1 MRWRARTIVQRHGA
15 HRAGRPHLK
24 REPLGRNA
32 GTVLMYVARV
42 RAISLLAIVAV
53 CGTSSVRAQA
63 DREHQAPAAVLDS
76 FFRALAD
83 ERWTDAAGLLDPAE
97 LDAYRFQAA
106 DGMRRR
112 PRDLTADDL
121 LRTDP
126 QMPRAV
132 AEYELERTKARRATY
147 GDYLGREFAG
157 IHDAAQLESLPVR
170 ELVIR
175 WLQAQHPAL
184 RLREQLRLRGCP
196 PPPGLD
202 SAFRLGAL
210 NVVGT
215 VVRGDTALVLFR
227 SPWRPFPDSGF
238 FSSGPQVAH
247 LMREGSQWRILP
259 RHDLVQ
265 PSPSSIT
272 VERCS
277 DTSPAPG
284 KPPR

>member
-1 MRWRARTIVQRHGA
+1 LRPRAR
-15 HRAGRPHLK
+15 RPQLK
-24 REPLGRNA
+24 RVSLGRNA
-32 GTVLMYVARV
+32 SNVPMYAARV
-42 RAISLLAIVAV
+42 RTISLLAIVAV
-53 CGTSSVRAQA
+53 SGTSAVRAQA
-63 DREHQAPAAVLDS
+63 DREHQTPAAVLDS
-76 FFRALAD
+76 FFQALAD

-106 DGMRRR
+106 AGMRRR
-112 PRDLTADDL
+112 PRDLTVDDL
-121 LRTDP
+121 LRTDS

-132 AEYELERTKARRATY
+132 AEYEVERTKARRATY

-157 IHDAAQLESLPVR
+157 VHDAAQLESLPVR
-170 ELVIR
+170 DLVIR

-184 RLREQLRLRGCP
+184 RLREQLRLMGCP

-215 VVRGDTALVLFR
+215 ILRSDTALVLFR

-238 FSSGPQVAH
+238 FGSGPQVAH
-247 LMREGSQWRILP
+247 LKREGSQWRILP

-265 PSPSSIT
+265 PYPASIR

-277 DTSPAPG
+277 DTNPAPG